1 MVSKQFCTQKK
12 NHVGPCVLNINI
24 GMRFNEFKLVELK
37 LEKTENYM
45 GWRIEVIRSDRI
57 KPPYV
62 ATAKDTL
69 GRVKDVEI
77 RAGST
82 VSADDAIDNVKKEI
96 QKKYPE
102 KGDTHTRQTTLFF
115 NVQSNDLIEPYI
127 KVDLVAGQLSLIA
140 GNGGKQSDAEYAQ
153 AGFRPVFDRRSDKAK
168 ADPYSSFQPIIN
180 MLKDDL
186 NRLKLKLNGI
196 YEIGDSN
203 GKDEMG
209 NAIHP
214 LTYLGQT
221 IATTRVVQNKPVF
234 TVGTERAV

>member
-1 MVSKQFCTQKK
+1 
-12 NHVGPCVLNINI
+12 
-24 GMRFNEFKLVELK
+24 MRFSEFKLWEFK
-37 LEKTENYM
+37 IEKTENYM

-77 RAGST
+77 RAGSE

-102 KGDTHTRQTTLFF
+102 KGDTHSRQTTLFF
-115 NVQSNDLIEPYI
+115 NVQSNDIIEPYI
-127 KVDLVAGQLSLIA
+127 KVDQVADQLSLIV
-140 GNGGKQSDAEYAQ
+140 GNGGKQSEADYAQ
-153 AGFRPVFDRRSDKAK
+153 AGFRPVVDRRSDKAK
-168 ADPYSSFQPIIN
+168 ADPDSRFQPTIN
-180 MLKDDL
+180 MLKDEL

-196 YEIGDSN
+196 YEIGDRSSQ
-203 GKDEMG
+203 DEMG
-209 NAIHP
+209 NDIHP
-214 LTYLGQT
+214 LTYMGQT
-221 IATTRVVQNKPVF
+221 IATTRLIQNKPVF